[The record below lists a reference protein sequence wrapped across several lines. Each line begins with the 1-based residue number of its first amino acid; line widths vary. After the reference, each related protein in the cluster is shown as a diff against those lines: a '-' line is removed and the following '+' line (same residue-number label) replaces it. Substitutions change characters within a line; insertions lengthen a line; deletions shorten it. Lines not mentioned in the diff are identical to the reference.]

1 MSKKRLWTW
10 KLTKRDNGH
19 GVMHPCTIVV
29 EQTPDYFRRIVTTV
43 VGSDHKR
50 DSKLLAAA
58 PSLYNALEKLV
69 RQLGDSPITEEA
81 RAALARVSS
90 KEPPT

>member
-10 KLTKRDNGH
+10 QLTKRDNGH

-58 PSLYNALEKLV
+58 PALYNELDALVKK
-69 RQLGDSPITEEA
+69 LGDGPITEAA
-81 RAALARVSS
+81 RSALARVSM
-90 KEPPT
+90 KEPPS